1 MSTSLTSANPPLEPY
16 GLSRPL
22 LLEKGE
28 SSRSA
33 PCLPPL
39 PNPIIDIS
47 NEPLLISSV
56 PPLIFAPL
64 PGDSS
69 SLVRHSLMV
78 DKIAE
83 AHTSSFHRDLSI
95 RDSLADNRD
104 LFLEVEDDMMLGGT
118 IVMPDW
124 KC

>member
-1 MSTSLTSANPPLEPY
+1 
-16 GLSRPL
+16 
-22 LLEKGE
+22 
-28 SSRSA
+28 
-33 PCLPPL
+33 
-39 PNPIIDIS
+39 
-47 NEPLLISSV
+47 
-56 PPLIFAPL
+56 
-64 PGDSS
+64 
-69 SLVRHSLMV
+69 MV

-83 AHTSSFHRDLSI
+83 AHTGSFHRDLSI